1 MIVDIF
7 PTPIYQADL
16 NFNIPELVDKINEQG
31 LRYRRSEYNM
41 VSENTNL
48 LDLDAFK
55 ELKEEILKHLDSFLT
70 EIGYVHDSVYLTTSW
85 LNINPPGGRHHLHT
99 HPNSLISGIYYVDVP
114 ENSGNMVFVKTPS
127 QIIDPADV
135 NNLTKYSSDTVVMP
149 SCTNRLF
156 LFPSQLYH
164 YVETNT
170 SKYERLG
177 ISFNS
182 FITGS
187 IGHFTNRITL

>member
-1 MIVDIF
+1 MIIDIF
-7 PTPIYQADL
+7 PTPVYQADL
-16 NFNIPELVDKINEQG
+16 SMDSLDLVKRINDQEI
-31 LRYRRSEYNM
+31 RCRKSEYNI
-41 VSENTNL
+41 VSETTEL
-48 LDLDAFK
+48 LEVDVFSDLK
-55 ELKEEILKHLDSFLT
+55 QEILKHLEMFAT
-70 EIGYVHDSVYLTTSW
+70 GIGYKYDSVYITTSW

-135 NNLTKYSSDTVVMP
+135 DNLTEYTSDTIVMP

-164 YVETNT
+164 YVETNR
-170 SKYERLG
+170 SNNSRLG

-187 IGHFTNRITL
+187 IGHFTNRIKL